1 MKYDVGWPSS
11 KKYWDPAHET
21 MQTKECSA
29 NNHNISPTLEIK
41 YLCSSAAKY
50 QWFQYVPMT
59 VILIYMQ
66 M

>member
-21 MQTKECSA
+21 MQTKELVQITIIF
-29 NNHNISPTLEIK
+29 HQLFK